1 LPGRAVHAFALDH
14 GTLPRPLAWLGRV
27 AGRQLGR
34 RLGWLLVGLSFW
46 FIGARLWRAAP
57 WGLVRARLEVLLPVV
72 AGGALAYGLAGF
84 LLAAAWRQIL
94 AAGGRSGPPA
104 GYHAIYGRS
113 QIAKYLPGN
122 CFHFVGRQVM
132 GRALG
137 HSQAALALA
146 SLIETA
152 LLVALATALA
162 LPLAEARIGAWA
174 LALPAG
180 ALLFLALTLAA
191 SGLLGARIRPT
202 ADAGRSRG
210 PAAGAL
216 VRAAVLQ
223 GAFFAVAGG
232 VLWGLAAALAGPG
245 SQALGPLTSLSSLAL
260 AWVAGFVVPGA
271 SAGIGVR
278 EAVLILA
285 LNGALGAEASAA
297 VALMLRLV
305 TTVGDA
311 VLFGLA
317 LALPLP
323 RSAQP
328 NPVRHQSVLTVA
340 DQIK

>member
-1 LPGRAVHAFALDH
+1 VARPGRRPAARPPARLAAGRAVVLVRRRKALAGRALGPGPHPPGAAAAGH
-14 GTLPRPLAWLGRV
+14 GRRRAWLWPGRV
-27 AGRQLGR
+27 SAGR
-34 RLGWLLVGLSFW
+34 
-46 FIGARLWRAAP
+46 
-57 WGLVRARLEVLLPVV
+57 
-72 AGGALAYGLAGF
+72 
-84 LLAAAWRQIL
+84 AWRQIL
-94 AAGGRSGPPA
+94 AAGGPPGPPA

-122 CFHFVGRQVM
+122 CFHFVGRQVL

-162 LPLAEARIGAWA
+162 LPLAQARIGVWA

-180 ALLFLALTLAA
+180 ALLFLALALAA
-191 SGLLGARIRPT
+191 PGLLGARFWPT

-210 PAAGAL
+210 PAAGAM
-216 VRAAVLQ
+216 VRAAMLQ
-223 GAFFAVAGG
+223 GSFFTVAGG
-232 VLWGLAAALAGPG
+232 VLWALAAALAGAG
-245 SQALGPLTSLSSLAL
+245 SQALGPLTSLSTLAL

-285 LNGALGAEASAA
+285 LNGALGAEASTA
-297 VALMLRLV
+297 VALMLRVV
-305 TTVGDA
+305 TTIGDA
-311 VLFGLA
+311 VWFGLA

-323 RSAQP
+323 RSAPP
-328 NPVRHQSVLTVA
+328 NPVHHQSLSTVP
-340 DQIK
+340 DQVK